1 MKKRDRAAYM
11 RAYRAKKRAAQSEVV
26 TLPDVPSDPA
36 DQVKVLAE
44 WSSSSLVVPPGHPR
58 SGEPLVLPD
67 FAQEFLVDALSARWS
82 LLCCARKNAKSAI
95 CAILALGFL
104 VGPLR
109 ARGWR
114 GAVASLSKEKANELR
129 IQAEE
134 IALASKLGGLTFRR
148 SPQPGRIESATG
160 VLDVLAADK
169 NAGAA
174 SGFDLVLI
182 DELGLFPERYR
193 DLVSSLRSS
202 ISARDGR
209 VMALSVRG
217 FSPLLQEMIDAS
229 RKTKKTVVHLYEAT
243 PEDCDIE
250 DRAAWNAANPGLA
263 SLKSLSYM
271 IDEVERVKYTPSD
284 ESDFRAYDLNQGL
297 DPSTEMIL
305 QISDLKACIVSDSA
319 LPDRR
324 GPCVIGLD
332 IGESSSGTA
341 AAIIWP
347 KTGRAEFRLAF
358 GDCPS
363 LRDRSKRDGAP
374 YLQMHSHGELVTYP
388 GRIVPV
394 VAFLGDLIA
403 DLKGQRVHKLAADY
417 YKEAEAQDVLDRAG
431 VKWPREFRRAGR
443 GPQGGRDV
451 RGLQRL
457 VIGGKLKFR
466 ESLAFASAV
475 KGSKL
480 HRDGN
485 ANPAI
490 DKARSRDRI
499 DVLSAAII
507 AAGVSEPMF
516 DRPTRRAP
524 RLVKVT

>member
-1 MKKRDRAAYM
+1 M
-11 RAYRAKKRAAQSEVV
+11 REYRAKKRAVRSTAVA
-26 TLPDVPSDPA
+26 LPTVPRDPA
-36 DQVKVLAE
+36 AQVEALAE
-44 WSSSSLVVPPGHPR
+44 WSKAALVVPPGHPR

-67 FAQEFLVDALSARWS
+67 FAQAFLVDALAARWS

-109 ARGWR
+109 ALGWR

-129 IQAEE
+129 KQAEE
-134 IALASKLGGLTFRR
+134 IALASKLKDLIFWR
-148 SPQPGRIESATG
+148 SPQPGRIESSTG

-182 DELGLFPERYR
+182 DELGLFPERSR

-209 VMALSVRG
+209 VIALSVRG
-217 FSPLLQEMIDAS
+217 FSPLLQEMIDAAG
-229 RKTKKTVVHLYEAT
+229 KTKTAVHLYAA
-243 PEDCDIE
+243 PEDCDLQ
-250 DRAAWNAANPGLA
+250 DREAWRAANPGLG
-263 SLKSLSYM
+263 SVKSMAYM
-271 IDEVERVKYTPSD
+271 VEEAERVKFTPAD
-284 ESDFRAYDLNQGL
+284 ESDFRAFDLNQGL
-297 DPSTEMIL
+297 DPSREMIL
-305 QISDLKACIVSDSA
+305 QVSDLKACIVAD
-319 LPDRR
+319 LPERR

-332 IGESSSGTA
+332 IGESASGTA

-347 KTGRAEFRLAF
+347 ETGRCEFRLAF
-358 GDCPS
+358 GDNPR
-363 LRDRSKRDGAP
+363 LRDRSRRDGAP
-374 YLQMHSHGELVTYP
+374 YVEMERRGELVTYP

-394 VAFLGDLIA
+394 DAFLADLAA
-403 DLKGQRVHKLAADY
+403 DLKGQRVLKLAADY

-431 VKWPREFRRAGR
+431 VTWPREFRRAGR

-466 ESLAFASAV
+466 ESLSFASAV

-480 HRDGN
+480 SRDGN
-485 ANPAI
+485 ANPAL
-490 DKARSRDRI
+490 DKSGARDRI
-499 DVLSAAII
+499 DVLSAAVI
-507 AAGVSEPMF
+507 AAGVAETLF
-516 DRPTRRAP
+516 DRPARRP
-524 RLVKVT
+524 RYKVTVV